1 MVSGAYGNFAETG
14 FDSTSIVLPN
24 LKSKKKHQ
32 RLKDISKQ
40 TSSNICSH
48 LENPSC
54 GQAVPGWVGEVGT
67 AAAAAGPIPGRARE
81 GGRPGAG
88 HQAPEATTAAG
99 PKVLKI
105 PRDSKGVS

>member
-1 MVSGAYGNFAETG
+1 M
-14 FDSTSIVLPN
+14 VLPT

-67 AAAAAGPIPGRARE
+67 AAAAAGPIPGRARGGE
-81 GGRPGAG
+81 GLAQVIRRLRP
-88 HQAPEATTAAG
+88 QQLLG
-99 PKVLKI
+99 P
-105 PRDSKGVS
+105 RC